1 MKKPVSI
8 LFLVLVTI
16 FLGFYRDA
24 VFIPINEKI
33 KNGADLNAL
42 KWILTGIFTIAY
54 MAITVILLF
63 ILYKSIKYVLIA
75 LSVYAFILIV
85 SFLISLVG
93 YVFFSFQAVY
103 PFIRTIMGVAQSPVI
118 AMVLI
123 AICYIDKFDK

>member
-1 MKKPVSI
+1 MKKPISI

-24 VFIPINEKI
+24 VFIPINEDI
-33 KNGADLNAL
+33 KNGADLNTL
-42 KWILTGIFTIAY
+42 KWILTGIFTVVY
-54 MAITVILLF
+54 LAITIVFLL
-63 ILYKSIKYVLIA
+63 ILYKSKKYALIA
-75 LSVYAFILIV
+75 VVVYAFILMV

>member
-1 MKKPVSI
+1 MKKPISI
-8 LFLVLVTI
+8 ILLVLVI
-16 FLGFYRDA
+16 IILGFYRDA
-24 VFIPINEKI
+24 VFIPINEDI
-33 KNGADLNAL
+33 KKGADLNTL

-85 SFLISLVG
+85 SFLISIVG
-93 YVFFSFQAVY
+93 YIFFSFQAVY

>member
-1 MKKPVSI
+1 MKKPISI

-24 VFIPINEKI
+24 VFIPINEDI
-33 KNGADLNAL
+33 KKGADLNTL

-85 SFLISLVG
+85 SFLISIVG
-93 YVFFSFQAVY
+93 YIFFSFQAVY